1 MMAVTHELK
10 TPIAVTQLNLETIL
24 KRDLKTEQQQQLI
37 QNSLK
42 ETKRLDALCNNILL
56 ASQLDMGQYES
67 NKQLVDLSAI
77 SKQCIQ
83 SFEERYPKRKC
94 IVQIQ
99 ADIQMHGEPLLL
111 QLLLNNLLDNANKYA
126 EADTPITIDIQ
137 QNDAQIE
144 LTVKDEG
151 VGIALEERSK
161 IFDKF
166 YRVGAEQTRS
176 TKGTGLGLYLC
187 KKIVTFHN
195 GEILVQ
201 PNQPKGSIFIVQF
214 KAD

>member
-1 MMAVTHELK
+1 
-10 TPIAVTQLNLETIL
+10 
-24 KRDLKTEQQQQLI
+24 
-37 QNSLK
+37 
-42 ETKRLDALCNNILL
+42 
-56 ASQLDMGQYES
+56 MGQYES

-99 ADIQMHGEPLLL
+99 VGIQMHGEPLLL

-126 EADTPITIDIQ
+126 EADTPIIIDIQ
-137 QNDAQIE
+137 QTEAQIE

-195 GEILVQ
+195 GQILVQ
-201 PNQPKGSIFIVQF
+201 SNQPKGSIFIVQF
-214 KAD
+214 KAN